1 MPIRAIVEIV
11 LRVRDIDASLA
22 FYRDTLGLD
31 LFSPPGLP
39 GSFLRVGDKDGIP
52 MQVVLV
58 PGAVTAPDGAPPA
71 IKPRASTT
79 SASKLTPPTGN
90 LSATASRPPATPPAT
105 APTHSCPSTPS
116 TSTTPTATKSRSPQR
131 APEQG
136 PRRALCIAS
145 GELPLRSP
153 QPQPAPAQSDRA
165 QGHSGRPARRP
176 RRSTTRTPVRFRRRA
191 ALRHR
196 GYAPDPARPRAY
208 RLWRRGLAAS
218 TVVSNPLP
226 SPGFRERS
234 Q

>member
-39 GSFLRVGDKDGIP
+39 GKFLRVGDKDGIP

-165 QGHSGRPARRP
+165 QGHSGRQPGARGDPP
-176 RRSTTRTPVRFRRRA
+176 RGHPSGSAAAPLSVIAVTPQTPP
-191 ALRHR
+191 
-196 GYAPDPARPRAY
+196 GPGPT
-208 RLWRRGLAAS
+208 GSGGGAS
-218 TVVSNPLP
+218 PLP
-226 SPGFRERS
+226 PSSPTRYPPPASRERS